1 MKVRD
6 AMTTDVELARPDDTL
21 REAAQRMLRYDFGA
35 LPVGDGDRL
44 VGMLT
49 DRDIAVRG
57 VAQGLGPDARVREA
71 MSPDVKYCHADDD
84 LGDVA
89 ANMGELQVRRLPV
102 LDADKRLVG
111 IVSLC
116 DVANFE
122 RSQVTGRAVAELSM
136 PGGEHSQSAP

>member
-6 AMTTDVELARPDDTL
+6 AMTTDVELARPQDTL

-49 DRDIAVRG
+49 DRDIAVRA
-57 VAQGLGPDARVREA
+57 VAMGLGPDTAVREV
-71 MSPDVKYCHADDD
+71 MSPEVRYFYADDD

-89 ANMGELQVRRLPV
+89 ATMGELQVRRLPV
-102 LDADKRLVG
+102 LDAGKRLVG
-111 IVSLC
+111 IVALS

-122 RSQVTGRAVAELSM
+122 HSQVTGRAVAGVSM
-136 PGGEHSQSAP
+136 PGGEHSQGSR